1 MSKYYEHSGNTTE
14 WDDILIKKGITT
26 REEVLLSKGLNPLD
40 YMEKEEEEFE
50 EGPTKEEVLANLN
63 LDEID
68 ELLDDEDLDEDHLAL
83 EKYRK
88 QRLEEMKKT
97 AVTNRFGEVVE
108 IVKDEWIREVTE
120 GSKSSI
126 VLVHLYSDAMIEC
139 QLMDEALKRLAP
151 KFRYLK
157 FLRIKYNQAIEN
169 WPEKNLPTVFIY
181 EKGNLRTQIITLNA
195 LGGKSMT
202 AQDLE
207 WHLVKQGIITDSE
220 LDEDPRTVERTTV
233 KKTLNSSRLRN
244 YGSDEDSDA

>member
-1 MSKYYEHSGNTTE
+1 
-14 WDDILIKKGITT
+14 
-26 REEVLLSKGLNPLD
+26 
-40 YMEKEEEEFE
+40 
-50 EGPTKEEVLANLN
+50 
-63 LDEID
+63 
-68 ELLDDEDLDEDHLAL
+68 
-83 EKYRK
+83 
-88 QRLEEMKKT
+88 MKKT

-202 AQDLE
+202 AQG
-207 WHLVKQGIITDSE
+207 K
-220 LDEDPRTVERTTV
+220 
-233 KKTLNSSRLRN
+233 
-244 YGSDEDSDA
+244 